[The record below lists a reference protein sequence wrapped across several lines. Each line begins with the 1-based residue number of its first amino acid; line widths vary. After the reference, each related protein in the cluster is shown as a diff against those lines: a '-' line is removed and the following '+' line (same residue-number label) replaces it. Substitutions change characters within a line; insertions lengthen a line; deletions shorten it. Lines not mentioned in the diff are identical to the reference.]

1 MNPDRLVI
9 DAASANQT
17 LSAVARRW
25 KDVPWSTAKEWCA
38 RGKLTVN
45 GVVERDPGARLG
57 VGVVVELQLHAR
69 NLGPEGG
76 APDALYLDRA
86 RLIHCDPQIVIIDK
100 PPGVNSVPFEV
111 GERGALVDRVSAML
125 PKWKLAPAH
134 APLFVVHRLD
144 RETSGLLVFGRT
156 WVAKRHLAGLFRKHD
171 VERVYVALV
180 KGIMPTARRVET
192 VILEDR
198 GDGIRGSA
206 RGRTAPHIGQRAV
219 THVRPLMEFR
229 KEEGVTLVECRLETG
244 RQHQI
249 RIHLSELGH
258 PVLGDRVY
266 ARGRDDMPPAPRV
279 MLHARTLGFVH
290 PTRDNGEVV
299 RYEAAVPD
307 DMMAVAR
314 RLGFVGTWLPT

>member
-1 MNPDRLVI
+1 MNTDRLVL
-9 DAASANQT
+9 DASHAGQT
-17 LSAVARRW
+17 LSAVLKKW
-25 KDVPWSTAKEWCA
+25 KAVPWSTAKEWCA
-38 RGKLTVN
+38 RGKVSLN
-45 GVVERDPGARLG
+45 GTPERDPAARPG
-57 VGVVVELQLHAR
+57 HGVVVELHLNAR
-69 NLGPEGG
+69 P
-76 APDALYLDRA
+76 ADAADVSADALFLERW
-86 RLIHCDPQIVIIDK
+86 RLVHCDPQIVVIDK

-111 GERGALVDRVSAML
+111 GERGALVDRVAAML
-125 PKWKLAPAH
+125 PKWRLAPPH

-171 VERVYVALV
+171 ISRVYLAMV
-180 KGIMPTARRVET
+180 KGRMYEARKIET
-192 VILEDR
+192 VLLDDR
-198 GDGIRGSA
+198 GDGLRGSA

-219 THVRPLMEFR
+219 THVRPQLQLAG
-229 KEEGVTLVECRLETG
+229 EGGATLVECKLETG

-266 ARGRDDMPPAPRV
+266 ARYRDDMPPAPRV

-299 RYEAAVPD
+299 HYEAPVPD

-314 RLGFVGTWLPT
+314 RLGFVGDALPS

>member
-1 MNPDRLVI
+1 MNTDRLVI
-9 DAASANQT
+9 DAATHGQA
-17 LSAVARRW
+17 LGAIVRRW
-25 KDVPWSTAKEWCA
+25 KDVPWSTAKDWVA
-38 RGKLTVN
+38 RGKVSLN
-45 GVVERDPGARLG
+45 GTVERDPGVRPG
-57 VGVVVELQLHAR
+57 VGVVVELRANAPALDAS
-69 NLGPEGG
+69 
-76 APDALYLDRA
+76 PDALHLDRA
-86 RLIHCDPQIVIIDK
+86 RLIHCDPQIVIVDK
-100 PPGVNSVPFEV
+100 PPGINSVPFEV
-111 GERGALVDRVSAML
+111 GERGALVDRVAAML

-171 VERVYVALV
+171 IERVYLALV
-180 KGIMPTARRVET
+180 KGRMYEARKVES

-198 GDGIRGSA
+198 GDGLRGSA
-206 RGRTAPHIGQRAV
+206 KGRTAPHIGQRAV
-219 THVRPLMEFR
+219 THVRPLLQLAG
-229 KEEGVTLVECRLETG
+229 EGGATVVECKLETG

-266 ARGRDDMPPAPRV
+266 ARYRDDMPPAPRV

-299 RYEAAVPD
+299 HYEAAVPA

-314 RLGFVGTWLPT
+314 RLGFAGDALPTV